1 MSSFASAIPLVR
13 ADEATRVLYLR
24 RVATISLLG
33 LVIAAITGFVSAG
46 MIAMVPALQG
56 RGASLLLIFGSYAI
70 AHYGVRPM
78 VFSENAAA
86 RWAGF
91 LGGAI
96 FEGIAMGYL
105 LLAAIIV
112 SLDATG
118 SALLLIGQALGLTA
132 TAGLGITAYLWSQP
146 RELSMVKAGLSA
158 VFLPMLILM
167 GVSIVFPIGGIAGIG
182 ISALFVVVSA
192 AGLLYQ
198 MNQVLHQLRTDMHV
212 EGAYLVTMGVLV
224 LFWNVLSLLMRLQD
238 RR

>member
-13 ADEATRVLYLR
+13 ADETTRVLYLR

-33 LVIAAITGFVSAG
+33 LVVAAITGFVSAG
-46 MIAMVPALQG
+46 AIAMVPALQG
-56 RGASLLLIFGSYAI
+56 RGASLLLIFGAYGI
-70 AHYGVRPM
+70 AHYGVRPL

-91 LGGAI
+91 FGAAI

-105 LLAAIIV
+105 LLAAIVI